1 MADRLL
7 FTKTGRA
14 RYISHLDL
22 MRTFQRAFSRA
33 KIPIKHTE
41 GFNPHPFVSI
51 ALPLSVG
58 YSSQCEILEFGLLEG
73 TSYGEVPERLT
84 AAMPEGI
91 AVHQCWQAER
101 KLKELS
107 YVNYIINMEY
117 EEGRPQETETALK
130 NLLSRDSLVV
140 RKKSKKAKAG
150 FTEVDLIPLIHSW
163 NIQCQRDAMTLSA
176 DLRAQN
182 PGLNPELIRASFC
195 EAYPEL
201 APDFVTFHR
210 REVLDGEPDI
220 SIISR
225 IEKTAQVIVDTADCA
240 IGTDAA
246 SLVLMGL
253 KGFRDDYEEHIL
265 HHRCLGS
272 LKNPVP
278 CVALCPAGVD
288 IPVPWRT
295 STPTLST
302 SAKSST

>member
-22 MRTFQRAFSRA
+22 MRTFQRAFFRA
-33 KIPIKHTE
+33 GIPLKHTE
-41 GFNPHPFVSI
+41 GFNPHPFISI

-58 YSSQCEILEFGLLEG
+58 YSSQCEILEFVLLDGVPRE
-73 TSYGEVPERLT
+73 EVPRRLT
-84 AAMPEGI
+84 VAMPEGI
-91 AVHQCWQAER
+91 LVHSCYPAER
-101 KLKELS
+101 KLKELT

-210 REVLDGEPDI
+210 REVLD
-220 SIISR
+220 
-225 IEKTAQVIVDTADCA
+225 AD
-240 IGTDAA
+240 G
-246 SLVLMGL
+246 
-253 KGFRDDYEEHIL
+253 KPFR
-265 HHRCLGS
+265 
-272 LKNPVP
+272 
-278 CVALCPAGVD
+278 
-288 IPVPWRT
+288 
-295 STPTLST
+295 
-302 SAKSST
+302 

>member
-1 MADRLL
+1 MKLMRVFFEKRD
-7 FTKTGRA
+7 RA

-22 MRTFQRAFSRA
+22 MRTFQRAFFRA
-33 KIPIKHTE
+33 GIPLKHTE
-41 GFNPHPFVSI
+41 GFNPHPFISI

-58 YSSQCEILEFGLLEG
+58 YSSQCEILEFVLLDGVPRE
-73 TSYGEVPERLT
+73 EVPRRLT

-91 AVHQCWQAER
+91 LVHSCYPAER
-101 KLKELS
+101 KLKELT

-210 REVLDGEPDI
+210 REVLD
-220 SIISR
+220 
-225 IEKTAQVIVDTADCA
+225 AD
-240 IGTDAA
+240 G
-246 SLVLMGL
+246 
-253 KGFRDDYEEHIL
+253 KPFR
-265 HHRCLGS
+265 
-272 LKNPVP
+272 
-278 CVALCPAGVD
+278 
-288 IPVPWRT
+288 
-295 STPTLST
+295 
-302 SAKSST
+302 